1 MTELIKITTNEEGAQ
16 AVSARE
22 LHEFLEITTP
32 ITMWM
37 PRMIEYGFK
46 EGVDYEAVNIFVNAS
61 NGIGS
66 TIKKDWALTLDTA
79 KEISMIQRSE
89 KGKQAREYFIA
100 CEKKLKEVVAKP
112 MTQAELILAQAQAL
126 VEVERKLN
134 SVEAKVDRIVKAQE
148 DVMAQLEAIPLVE
161 GEIPEQSARSKVN
174 ELVRH
179 YSSISGIGYRDVWNS
194 IYKTLLYNYGIN
206 VSGIKAI
213 KPNESKFDK
222 AIRVGHLDTIH
233 LVISEMIRKYQSKLL
248 DR

>member
-1 MTELIKITTNEEGAQ
+1 MEPTWERTTGKNFLLVNYQQVTGNGTIREFPEYQLNKREVLYIATKFNDEARAKLVLRWEELENQ
-16 AVSARE
+16 
-22 LHEFLEITTP
+22 
-32 ITMWM
+32 
-37 PRMIEYGFK
+37 
-46 EGVDYEAVNIFVNAS
+46 NN
-61 NGIGS
+61 
-66 TIKKDWALTLDTA
+66 
-79 KEISMIQRSE
+79 
-89 KGKQAREYFIA
+89 
-100 CEKKLKEVVAKP
+100 KP

-126 VEVERKLN
+126 VDVERKLN

>member
-1 MTELIKITTNEEGAQ
+1 MN
-16 AVSARE
+16 
-22 LHEFLEITTP
+22 LEIFKTDSEVRMSSREIAEITGKPHNDLLKAIRAMEPTWERTTGKNFLLVNYQQVTGNGTIREFP
-32 ITMWM
+32 
-37 PRMIEYGFK
+37 EYQLNKREVLYIATKFN
-46 EGVDYEAVNIFVNAS
+46 DEAR
-61 NGIGS
+61 
-66 TIKKDWALTLDTA
+66 A
-79 KEISMIQRSE
+79 KLVLRWEELENQNN
-89 KGKQAREYFIA
+89 
-100 CEKKLKEVVAKP
+100 KP

-126 VEVERKLN
+126 VDVERKLN

>member
-16 AVSARE
+16 VVSARE
-22 LHEFLEITTP
+22 LHEFLGIDTRFNDW
-32 ITMWM
+32 IS
-37 PRMIEYGFK
+37 RMIGYGFV
-46 EGVDYEAVNIFVNAS
+46 ENVDYQVLLKNEYNLS
-61 NGIGS
+61 GGRPS
-66 TIKKDWALTLDTA
+66 TDYALTLDTA
-79 KEISMIQRSE
+79 KEISMIQRSD
-89 KGKQAREYFIA
+89 KGKQARQYFIA

-112 MTQAELILAQAQAL
+112 LTQAELILAQAQAL
-126 VEVERKLN
+126 VDVERKLN

-206 VSGIKAI
+206 VSGIKAV

>member
-16 AVSARE
+16 VVSARE
-22 LHEFLEITTP
+22 LHEFLGSKQDFSTWIKAR
-32 ITMWM
+32 IDK
-37 PRMIEYGFK
+37 YGFVSEVDFTLHK
-46 EGVDYEAVNIFVNAS
+46 FMEGKVWKHEYIL
-61 NGIGS
+61 
-66 TIKKDWALTLDTA
+66 TIDTA
-79 KEISMIQRSE
+79 KELAMVEGNER
-89 KGKQAREYFIA
+89 GKQARQYFIA

-126 VEVERKLN
+126 VDVERKLN

>member
-1 MTELIKITTNEEGAQ
+1 MN
-16 AVSARE
+16 
-22 LHEFLEITTP
+22 LEIFKTDEEVRMSSREIAEITGKPHNDLLKAIRAMEPTWERTTGKNFLLVNYQQVTGNGTIREFP
-32 ITMWM
+32 
-37 PRMIEYGFK
+37 EYQLNKREVLYIATKFN
-46 EGVDYEAVNIFVNAS
+46 DEAR
-61 NGIGS
+61 
-66 TIKKDWALTLDTA
+66 A
-79 KEISMIQRSE
+79 KLVLRWEELENQNN
-89 KGKQAREYFIA
+89 
-100 CEKKLKEVVAKP
+100 KP

-126 VEVERKLN
+126 VDVERKLN

-148 DVMAQLEAIPLVE
+148 DVMAQLEAIPLAE
-161 GEIPEQSARSKVN
+161 GEIPEQLARSKVN

>member
-1 MTELIKITTNEEGAQ
+1 MTELIKITTNEEGSQ
-16 AVSARE
+16 IVSARE
-22 LHEFLEITTP
+22 LHEFLGITTP
-32 ITMWM
+32 LTIWM
-37 PRMIEYGFK
+37 PRMIEYGFE
-46 EGVDYEAVNIFVNAS
+46 EGVDYEAVNIFVSAS
-61 NGIGS
+61 NGKGGTS
-66 TIKKDWALTLDTA
+66 KKDWVLTIDTA

-112 MTQAELILAQAQAL
+112 LTQAELILVQAQAL
-126 VEVERKLN
+126 VDMERKIN

-148 DVMAQLEAIPLVE
+148 DVMAQLEAIPLVD

-179 YSSISGIGYRDVWNS
+179 YSYISRVGYREVWNS

-233 LVISEMIRKYQSKLL
+233 LVISEMIREYQSKLL
-248 DR
+248 DK